1 MCRGLG
7 SPSHGGAAG
16 GAGPGLGGLTRQQW
30 EPSEALGGPNLE
42 GGQDGLLGR
51 LAIGLPPSSV
61 FRLEH
66 GPSCHPGGPP
76 GILDSEKGRG
86 AGRCQRAE
94 VSELGGLAWGPR
106 GLRAPGHTPSWEAD
120 SRKGRAARLLS
131 FRGARDILPA
141 LGHPAGAA
149 PSGDWPS
156 WGRGNSAMA
165 PAIRERQ
172 QLWTL
177 SSQRK

>member
-1 MCRGLG
+1 MGVQREELAQGLG
-7 SPSHGGAAG
+7 VSHGVSGN
-16 GAGPGLGGLTRQQW
+16 PQR
-30 EPSEALGGPNLE
+30 
-42 GGQDGLLGR
+42 LLGDLTLR
-51 LAIGLPPSSV
+51 VGRTGSWENWPSGFLLPRSSD
-61 FRLEH
+61 LST
-66 GPSCHPGGPP
+66 GPAATRAALRES
-76 GILDSEKGRG
+76 SEKGRG
-86 AGRCQRAE
+86 SGRCQRAE

-106 GLRAPGHTPSWEAD
+106 GLWAPGRTPSWEAD

-131 FRGARDILPA
+131 FRGARDILLA

-149 PSGDWPS
+149 RSGDWPS